1 MSTRAELRAW
11 KATPATEVMP
21 GLVRRSLHGDGMTL
35 LRLTIRAGVELPSH
49 SHPEEQM
56 TIILVGK
63 LRFDFEGSA
72 GPLAVRSGEVAHIP
86 GGVPHS
92 ATAEQDVVA
101 IEVFAPARPELT

>member
-1 MSTRAELRAW
+1 
-11 KATPATEVMP
+11 MP

-35 LRLTIRAGVELPSH
+35 LQLTICAGVELPGH

-56 TIILVGK
+56 TMILVGK
-63 LRFDFEGSA
+63 LRFDIEGS
-72 GPLAVRSGEVAHIP
+72 GPLAVRAGEVAHIP
-86 GGVPHS
+86 GGVQHS